1 MKTLSKYIPSF
12 ALALLAIT
20 FLSGC
25 TSARGP
31 KFALSGDATVKPP
44 AGQAL
49 VFIYRTPNMVD
60 AANSWIV
67 GMNGQHLVTVPNGGY
82 HNFTV
87 APGTLRFVSRFEDNP
102 LNFGLATL
110 FNKDREVL
118 KLEAQPDTIHY
129 LKLFV
134 GGLEEI
140 PAAKAV
146 ESLVK
151 CKKILPE
158 EPGTTL
164 SNSSRYGNH
173 PRR

>member
-1 MKTLSKYIPSF
+1 MKTLTLTFIT
-12 ALALLAIT
+12 ALAAI
-20 FLSGC
+20 FVGC
-25 TSARGP
+25 ASPQGP
-31 KFALSGDATVKPP
+31 KFALSGDATAKPP

-60 AANSWIV
+60 SANSWIV

-82 HNFTV
+82 HNFSV
-87 APGTLRFVSRFEDNP
+87 APGTLRFVSRFEDNL

-129 LKLFV
+129 LKLFA

-140 PAAKAV
+140 PATKAT

-158 EPGTTL
+158 EPVTPP
-164 SNSSRYGNH
+164 SNSRQSGSFPKR
-173 PRR
+173 